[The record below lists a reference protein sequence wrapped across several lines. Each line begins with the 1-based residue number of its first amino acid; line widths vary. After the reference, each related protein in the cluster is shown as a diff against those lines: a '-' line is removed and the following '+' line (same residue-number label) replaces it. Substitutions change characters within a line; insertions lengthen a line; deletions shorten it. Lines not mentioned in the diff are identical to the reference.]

1 MRPLDISQRQVRGL
15 LSPADA
21 ATLLGISDRQL
32 RALTCSGA
40 IRYVN
45 IGLGTKREARR
56 YDPAD
61 LAQFME
67 ERRCQSSRGQDNRST
82 ATTSAVVVHDFQEL
96 RLALQNAKRNG
107 SKTKSAPPRKP
118 R

>member
-1 MRPLDISQRQVRGL
+1 MSQSL

-21 ATLLGISDRQL
+21 AERLGISDRQL

-45 IGLGTKREARR
+45 IGLGAKREARR

-67 ERRCQSSRGQDNRST
+67 ERRCQSLKGQDNRST
-82 ATTSAVVVHDFQEL
+82 ATTSAIVVHDFRER
-96 RLALQNAKRNG
+96 RLARQSAKQSA
-107 SKTKSAPPRKP
+107 SKKRPETPRKP